1 MRPNVDGQAQDRTGV
16 VAHER
21 VHRNHLQIQHVLSGA
36 VHSTGEN
43 KHGADVVDLL
53 RKQIRQAHYS
63 KCGSG
68 RNQRGLL
75 DYVFST
81 C

>member
-43 KHGADVVDLL
+43 KHGADVVDLPDVKVSVVIS
-53 RKQIRQAHYS
+53 RADAEGVV
-63 KCGSG
+63 GS
-68 RNQRGLL
+68 R
-75 DYVFST
+75 
-81 C
+81 